1 MGSLSSVLDDRL
13 AEGEGHAGVVAAND
27 NRPCVLGRLLTYRI
41 AYQVVCVKH
50 LAKWRMQV

>member
-41 AYQVVCVKH
+41 AYQVVGVKH
-50 LAKWRMQV
+50 LTKWRMQV